1 MPKLFPNIRFPH
13 QQDFFPIRSVT
24 KSSTSRFSHE
34 NLVEKFKIFG
44 QDFVPTRTA
53 LRPCLNVLTESVHK
67 ICRQNLSKNQISP
80 TLLVGKFEHDRICR
94 NGQILIITQFRTRVF
109 VFQFFSVQGGNS
121 TDVKIHS
128 SEVKMYSADVKIQV
142 KIRNQKIAI

>member
-1 MPKLFPNIRFPH
+1 MLFF
-13 QQDFFPIRSVT
+13 
-24 KSSTSRFSHE
+24 
-34 NLVEKFKIFG
+34 
-44 QDFVPTRTA
+44 
-53 LRPCLNVLTESVHK
+53 TESKYTREDV
-67 ICRQNLSKNQISP
+67 LY
-80 TLLVGKFEHDRICR
+80 
-94 NGQILIITQFRTRVF
+94 ITQFRTRVF

>member
-1 MPKLFPNIRFPH
+1 MVYYI
-13 QQDFFPIRSVT
+13 
-24 KSSTSRFSHE
+24 
-34 NLVEKFKIFG
+34 
-44 QDFVPTRTA
+44 TR
-53 LRPCLNVLTESVHK
+53 
-67 ICRQNLSKNQISP
+67 
-80 TLLVGKFEHDRICR
+80 
-94 NGQILIITQFRTRVF
+94 FRTRVF